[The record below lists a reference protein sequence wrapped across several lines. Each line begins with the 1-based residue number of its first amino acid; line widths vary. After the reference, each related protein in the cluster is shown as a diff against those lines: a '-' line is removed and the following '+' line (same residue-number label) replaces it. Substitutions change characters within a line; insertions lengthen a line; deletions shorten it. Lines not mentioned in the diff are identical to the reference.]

1 MQNMMHHDAMGGT
14 DACPQAV
21 KNDDDDDNDSEGGND
36 DDIGALGGAFEWEF
50 GFALGLNFEPTT
62 HSTHGSR
69 ISFWGGET
77 V

>member
-1 MQNMMHHDAMGGT
+1 MQPMRICN
-14 DACPQAV
+14 
-21 KNDDDDDNDSEGGND
+21 NDDGDGGND
-36 DDIGALGGAFEWEF
+36 DDIVALGGAFEWEF
-50 GFALGLNFEPTT
+50 GFALDLNFVPTA